1 MKIVLL
7 LCSVAICSCFLVPRL
22 KREELSNLEK
32 CRAPTHMP
40 GRSCNAKIK
49 RYTFNKSTTDC
60 EEFFYGGCNPSPNN
74 FETMEQCRATCVIH

>member
-1 MKIVLL
+1 MSQIGRIRKNRIFGRVSGDNLTSSLKFLL
-7 LCSVAICSCFLVPRL
+7 
-22 KREELSNLEK
+22 
-32 CRAPTHMP
+32 APATVSADYEH
-40 GRSCNAKIK
+40 I